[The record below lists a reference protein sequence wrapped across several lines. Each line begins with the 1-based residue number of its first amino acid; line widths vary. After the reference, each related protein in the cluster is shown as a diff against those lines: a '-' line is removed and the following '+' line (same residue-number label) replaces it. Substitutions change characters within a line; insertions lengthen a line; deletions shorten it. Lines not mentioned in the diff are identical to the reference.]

1 MILPDYQPDLA
12 TDPLDDAE
20 QDQLEALLQ
29 GLPFDGAMNLE
40 CLDGYLCALLL
51 GPAVPQ
57 SAVWMPAVWG
67 AEAPPSDGAAPFASG
82 KQLKRC
88 VQSVLRLLADTHRR
102 LRTDATNYEPMFS
115 IAEQDGEEWVDAE
128 IWCIGFLQ
136 ATALQPEVWDP
147 LFDDPTL
154 GPLLAPIPLLAALP
168 DDGPQA
174 ALPPPP
180 EGDESTWGGPALT
193 HELDDVDRRLVAE
206 VERRDAL
213 SRQVADA
220 IGALWQHRHGT
231 PAA

>member
-1 MILPDYQPDLA
+1 MGAHHRLRRATLHAPARPRRTVILPDYQPDLA
-12 TDPLDDAE
+12 TDPLDEAE
-20 QDQLEALLQ
+20 QDQLDLLLQ
-29 GLPFDGAMNLE
+29 RLPSDGAMNLE

-51 GPAVPQ
+51 GPAIPP
-57 SAVWMPAVWG
+57 SAVWMPPIWG
-67 AEAPPSDGAAPFASG
+67 ADAPPTEGTAPFASG

-88 VQSVLRLLADTHRR
+88 VQGVLHLLADTHRR
-102 LRTDATNYEPMFS
+102 LKADAANYEPVFS

-136 ATALQPEVWDP
+136 ATALQPAFWDP

-168 DDGPQA
+168 
-174 ALPPPP
+174 
-180 EGDESTWGGPALT
+180 E
-193 HELDDVDRRLVAE
+193 ELDDVDRSLVAE
-206 VERRDAL
+206 PEQRDAL